1 MYDFAV
7 VGVGPAGARF
17 SRRAAEQGY
26 DVVAFESG
34 ELGKPLA
41 CSGHVSLDV
50 WEFVPEDAREEL
62 FQNAIRGAR
71 FHLGGADS
79 EAYPFY
85 KQEAI
90 SNAIDRVQLD
100 KTLADAARDAGADV
114 REQHTV
120 TAVEEHA
127 DHVTLTVRGPEETFD
142 AEARMVAGSDGPR
155 SRVRDALDL
164 PEPDEFLHGA
174 LAFDPE
180 PDHQDFVDVHLTVPG
195 FFAWRIP
202 RGDAGVEYG
211 LAAAPGEDVTAM
223 FDDLVEDYGVEVEH
237 RCSGLIPI
245 GPPDTVTT
253 RRGFLLG
260 DAAGQ
265 TKPFT
270 GGGIRYGMTAA
281 DCAAR
286 EIDPDDP
293 GTLSAYESAWRD
305 ELEREIT
312 LGHFVRRGYSF
323 PEAVQRA
330 GMRLFS
336 GEIGV
341 HMDEPTSLF
350 SLQQLR
356 AMLPG
361 GRGEQRSR

>member
-17 SRRAAEQGY
+17 ARRAAEQGH

-50 WEFVPEDAREEL
+50 WEFVPDEHREAL
-62 FQNAIRGAR
+62 FQNEIRGAR
-71 FHLGGADS
+71 FHLGGAGS
-79 EAYPFY
+79 PAHRFY
-85 KQEAI
+85 KDDAV

-100 KTLADAARDAGADV
+100 KVLADAASNAGADV

-120 TAVEEHA
+120 TDVEEHR
-127 DHVTLTVRGPEETFD
+127 DRVDLTVRGPEETFD
-142 AEARMVAGSDGPR
+142 VSARMVAGSDGPR
-155 SRVRDALDL
+155 SRVREALGL

-180 PDHQDFVDVHLTVPG
+180 PDHEDFVDVHLTVPE

-202 RGDAGVEYG
+202 RGDGGVEYG
-211 LAAAPGEDVTAM
+211 LAAAPGEDVPGR
-223 FDDLVEDYGVEVEH
+223 FDDLVADYGVDVEH

-245 GPPDTVTT
+245 GPPDTVTSH
-253 RRGFLLG
+253 RGFLLG

-281 DCAAR
+281 DAAAR
-286 EIDPDDP
+286 ELDPDRP
-293 GTLSAYESAWRD
+293 GTLAGYERAWRD
-305 ELEREIT
+305 ELGRDIAV
-312 LGHFVRRGYSF
+312 GHLVRRGYSM
-323 PEAVQRA
+323 PEPVQRA
-330 GMRLFS
+330 GMKLFS
-336 GEIGV
+336 GEIAV

-350 SLQQLR
+350 SLDQVRALLR
-356 AMLPG
+356 
-361 GRGEQRSR
+361 

>member
-17 SRRAAEQGY
+17 ARRAAERGY

-50 WEFVPEDAREEL
+50 WEYVPDSAREDL

-85 KQEAI
+85 KDTAI

-100 KTLADAARDAGADV
+100 RVLADAARDAGADV
-114 REQHTV
+114 REHHTV
-120 TAVEEHA
+120 TDVRESRESVE
-127 DHVTLTVRGPEETFD
+127 LTVRGPDETFD
-142 AEARMVAGSDGPR
+142 VEAKMVAGSDVPR

-164 PEPDEFLHGA
+164 PEPGEFLHGA

-180 PDHQDFVDVHLTVPG
+180 PDHEDFVDVHLTVPE

-202 RGDAGVEYG
+202 RGEGGVEYG
-211 LAAAPGEDVTAM
+211 LAAAPGADVPTL
-223 FDDLVEDYGVEVEH
+223 FDELVADYGVDVEH

-245 GPPDTVTT
+245 GPADTVTSH
-253 RRGFLLG
+253 RGFLVG

-270 GGGIRYGMTAA
+270 GGGILYGMTAA

-286 EIDPDDP
+286 EIDPDRP
-293 GTLSAYESAWRD
+293 STLAGYERAWRD
-305 ELEREIT
+305 ELERDIA
-312 LGHFVRRGYSF
+312 LGHLVRRGYSA
-323 PEAVQRA
+323 PEPVQRA
-330 GMRLFS
+330 GMGLFE

-341 HMDEPTSLF
+341 HMDRPTSIF
-350 SLQQLR
+350 SAAQLR
-356 AMLPG
+356 ALL
-361 GRGEQRSR
+361 R

>member
-17 SRRAAEQGY
+17 ARRAAEQGY

-50 WEFVPEDAREEL
+50 WEFVPEEHREAL
-62 FQNAIRGAR
+62 FQNEIRGAR

-79 EAYPFY
+79 PSHPFY
-85 KQEAI
+85 KREAI
-90 SNAIDRVQLD
+90 SNAVDRVQLD
-100 KTLADAARDAGADV
+100 KVLADAARNAGADV

-120 TAVEEHA
+120 TGVTEHRDRVA
-127 DHVTLTVRGPEETFD
+127 LTVNGPD
-142 AEARMVAGSDGPR
+142 GQVDVSAKMVAGSDGPR
-155 SRVRDALDL
+155 SRVRDALGL

-174 LAFDPE
+174 LAFDPD
-180 PDHQDFVDVHLTVPG
+180 PDHEDFVDVHLTVPE

-202 RGDAGVEYG
+202 RGEGGVEYG
-211 LAAAPGEDVTAM
+211 LAAPPGADVPDR
-223 FDDLVEDYGVEVEH
+223 FDDLVADYGVDVEH

-245 GPPDTVTT
+245 GPPDTVTS

-281 DCAAR
+281 DAAAR
-286 EIDPDDP
+286 ELDPDRP
-293 GTLSAYESAWRD
+293 GTLAGYERAWRD
-305 ELEREIT
+305 ELGRDIA
-312 LGHFVRRGYSF
+312 LGHLVRKGYSM
-323 PEAVQRA
+323 PEPIQKA
-330 GMRLFS
+330 GMKLFS
-336 GEIGV
+336 GEIAV
-341 HMDEPTSLF
+341 HMDKPTSLF
-350 SLQQLR
+350 SLDQVRALLR
-356 AMLPG
+356 
-361 GRGEQRSR
+361 